1 MAARRGRGRRRRGCP
16 FCADGVKF
24 IDYKNVDLLSRYT
37 SDRGKI
43 KPRRKS
49 NLCAQH
55 QRHLAAAVKR
65 ARQAALLPYTAEHVR
80 LTG

>member
-1 MAARRGRGRRRRGCP
+1 MAFRRRRGHRRTGCS
-16 FCADGVKF
+16 FCSDGITF
-24 IDYKNVDLLSRYT
+24 IDYKNVDLLKRYT

-43 KPRRKS
+43 RPRRKS
-49 NLCAQH
+49 HLCARH